1 MITIITGTNR
11 PSSNSRAVANLY
23 SELLGQRN
31 VASQILDLADLP
43 ADFTVSALYD
53 NTGTN
58 QAFNTLSSLIATS
71 DKFVFIVPEYN
82 GSFPGV
88 LKAFID
94 GLEYPNTFKNKK
106 AALVGLSSGV
116 QGSGLAMSHLT
127 DIFNYLG
134 MHVLALKPRL
144 AQIEK
149 NLKEG
154 TITNELYLELLN
166 QQIDQFITF

>member
-11 PSSNSRAVANLY
+11 PSSNSTAVAKLY
-23 SELLGQRN
+23 AKLLDERQVGN
-31 VASQILDLADLP
+31 QILDLANLP
-43 ADFTVSALYD
+43 ADFTTSALYE
-53 NTGTN
+53 NIGTN
-58 QAFNTLSSLIATS
+58 QAFNDLSALIGES

-94 GLEYPNTFKNKK
+94 GLSYPNTFRNKK

-149 NLKEG
+149 NFDG
-154 TITNELYLELLN
+154 AAITNELYLELLK
-166 QQIDQFITF
+166 QQIDQFIHF

>member
-11 PSSNSRAVANLY
+11 PASNSRAVANLY
-23 SELLGQRN
+23 ATLLTEQG
-31 VASQILDLADLP
+31 VASQILDLAELP
-43 ADFTVSALYD
+43 ADFTHTALYD
-53 NTGTN
+53 NIGNN
-58 QAFNTLSSLIATS
+58 QRFNQLSSMIAES

-94 GLEYPNTFKNKK
+94 GLSYPNTFRNKK

-149 NLKEG
+149 NFDG
-154 TITNELYLELLN
+154 SRITNELYLELLK
-166 QQIDQFITF
+166 QQITHFLYF

>member
-11 PSSNSRAVANLY
+11 PTSNSRAVANLY
-23 SELLGQRN
+23 ARLLQQRD
-31 VASQILDLADLP
+31 AAYQILDLADLP
-43 ADFTVSALYD
+43 ADFTSSALYD
-53 NTGTN
+53 NIGTN
-58 QAFNTLSSLIATS
+58 EAFNKLSSMIGES

-94 GLEYPNTFKNKK
+94 GLAYPNTFRNKK

-149 NLKEG
+149 NFDG
-154 TITNELYLELLN
+154 TAITNELYLELLN
-166 QQIDQFITF
+166 QQIDQFLHF